1 MRRVSEGGAMSN
13 MGSRARAGQSGTT
26 PYPDRL
32 FTMTIRSRP
41 LLLLATFAAV
51 LGGGCRPKQENGAA
65 AKESTEILV
74 FAAASMREALEELGT
89 GFQRESG
96 VHVVFNFAGS
106 NDLAHQILATR
117 GPDLFLSASKAWMD
131 TVQRAGRVMEGTRRD
146 LLANTLV
153 VVASARDTSTM
164 DRPCALARLP
174 FRNLAMGDP
183 EAVPAGT
190 YARTWLMSVACG
202 DATLWDVVGARVAP
216 APDVRAALGLVLA
229 DPRVIGIVYRT
240 DQIAFADRTRVL
252 YEVQRNAPP
261 IRYVLARLGEGRAP
275 DAAGR
280 FYDYLT
286 GAHAAEVFRRHG
298 FTPLPAA
305 AP

>member
-1 MRRVSEGGAMSN
+1 M
-13 MGSRARAGQSGTT
+13 
-26 PYPDRL
+26 
-32 FTMTIRSRP
+32 IRSRSLP
-41 LLLLATFAAV
+41 LLACIAAV
-51 LGGGCRPKQENGAA
+51 LAGACQPKAKDAA
-65 AKESTEILV
+65 RRESGEILV
-74 FAAASMREALEELGT
+74 FAAASLREAMEELGA
-89 GFQRESG
+89 GFQQETG
-96 VHVVFNFAGS
+96 VRVVFNFAGS

-131 TVQRAGRVMEGTRRD
+131 TVQRAGRVVQGSRRD

-164 DRPCALARLP
+164 DGPCALVRLP

-190 YARTWLMSVACG
+190 YARTWLQTVACG
-202 DATLWDVVGARVAP
+202 DATLWDVVQARVAP

-240 DQIAFADRTRVL
+240 DQLAFADRTRVL
-252 YEVQRNAPP
+252 YEVTRHAPP
-261 IRYVLARLGEGRAP
+261 IRFVIARLAEGRAGES
-275 DAAGR
+275 AAR
-280 FYDYLT
+280 FYDYLA
-286 GAHAAEVFRRHG
+286 GPRGAEVFRRHG
-298 FTPLPAA
+298 FDPLPAA